1 MMLLAISLN
10 IAAQGPI
17 KIIHGPYLQ
26 NVTESEAT
34 LVWITD
40 KPSVAW
46 VETAPDD
53 KTHFYQIERPKYYD
67 TRDGIKQTST
77 IHSVKLTNLSPD
89 TRYRYR
95 VCAMEVLTHVG
106 HKVTYGLNAGTD
118 VYSKAPLSF
127 KTANPTSDKLSFVV
141 VNDIHGRNE
150 VMENLLNKADVKNAD
165 FVVFNGDMVS
175 VFNDEN
181 QIFEGF
187 MDKATQIFA
196 SEIPMYYT
204 RGNHETRGAFAPS
217 FHDYF
222 STKEEK
228 LYYTF
233 RQGPIC
239 FVVLDS
245 GEDKPDTD
253 IEYYGITDYDGYR
266 TEQAEW
272 LKKVVA
278 SEAYRTAPYKVII
291 THIPPF
297 GDWHGNWEVENKF
310 MPILREA
317 KPDIMLCGHLHT
329 YIHRKA
335 DNTTS
340 FPIIVNSNNTV
351 VKASAD
357 SKQLTLQIL
366 DEAGKTVDNI
376 TVKK

>member
-1 MMLLAISLN
+1 
-10 IAAQGPI
+10 
-17 KIIHGPYLQ
+17 
-26 NVTESEAT
+26 
-34 LVWITD
+34 
-40 KPSVAW
+40 
-46 VETAPDD
+46 
-53 KTHFYQIERPKYYD
+53 
-67 TRDGIKQTST
+67 
-77 IHSVKLTNLSPD
+77 
-89 TRYRYR
+89 
-95 VCAMEVLTHVG
+95 
-106 HKVTYGLNAGTD
+106 
-118 VYSKAPLSF
+118 
-127 KTANPTSDKLSFVV
+127 
-141 VNDIHGRNE
+141 
-150 VMENLLNKADVKNAD
+150 
-165 FVVFNGDMVS
+165 
-175 VFNDEN
+175 
-181 QIFEGF
+181 
-187 MDKATQIFA
+187 
-196 SEIPMYYT
+196 MYYT

-278 SEAYRTAPYKVII
+278 SDAYRTAPYKVII
-291 THIPPF
+291 THIPPID
-297 GDWHGNWEVENKF
+297 DWHGDWEVEKKF

-317 KPDIMLCGHLHT
+317 KPDIMLCGHLHK
-329 YIHRKA
+329 YVRREPDSK
-335 DNTTS
+335 TS

-357 SKQLTLQIL
+357 SKQLTLQII